1 MRPILVHNIAS
12 KRPSQ
17 LFCNNNHSSRR
28 LDLLLHF
35 HFQPPGSIL
44 FAFLFEMLWFG
55 KFEIQCGLKLTSSTP
70 DQWTPFLSLLFFLHH
85 LVFWKLFIFVKRCAQ
100 TPVFQWQLAFSQIG
114 AKNGKNWQYR
124 VTGKLCIKT
133 FQNLK
138 RSDIFWLCILERF
151 SLSLLLYK
159 GTNSSLKKRML
170 VKWMSFYKKRV
181 K

>member
-28 LDLLLHF
+28 LDLLLFSFPTARIHF
-35 HFQPPGSIL
+35 ICFSI
-44 FAFLFEMLWFG
+44 WNVVIWQVWDSVWP
-55 KFEIQCGLKLTSSTP
+55 EIDFFYSWP
-70 DQWTPFLSLLFFLHH
+70 MQWAPFLSLLFFLHH

-124 VTGKLCIKT
+124 VTGKLCI
-133 FQNLK
+133 
-138 RSDIFWLCILERF
+138 
-151 SLSLLLYK
+151 
-159 GTNSSLKKRML
+159 
-170 VKWMSFYKKRV
+170 
-181 K
+181 

>member
-124 VTGKLCIKT
+124 VTGKLCI
-133 FQNLK
+133 
-138 RSDIFWLCILERF
+138 
-151 SLSLLLYK
+151 
-159 GTNSSLKKRML
+159 
-170 VKWMSFYKKRV
+170 
-181 K
+181 